1 MFYLLLLFL
10 QMKLIRQINDL
21 NKAIKDNYEL
31 GFVPTMGGL
40 HKGHESLVKISKKK
54 CKKTLVSI
62 FVNPKQFNN
71 INDYKKYPRNINK
84 DLKILKKL
92 KVDFVYLP
100 SVNQV
105 YKGQKLTKFKLK
117 ESQKILCAKHRKG
130 HFEGV
135 LKVMNRFI
143 NIILPKYI
151 FMGEKDF
158 QQLYLVRKFLEKN
171 YETKIISCNTIRDNN
186 KVALSSRNYLLSKYN
201 LNIAG
206 LIAKQLFRLK
216 SRINR
221 NKRKSNYL
229 IKNIKKEL
237 TEKFNIKI
245 EYLEARNVIN
255 LKSNISKNKFKLFVA
270 YHIENIR
277 LIDNF

>member
-1 MFYLLLLFL
+1 
-10 QMKLIRQINDL
+10 
-21 NKAIKDNYEL
+21 
-31 GFVPTMGGL
+31 
-40 HKGHESLVKISKKK
+40 
-54 CKKTLVSI
+54 
-62 FVNPKQFNN
+62 
-71 INDYKKYPRNINK
+71 
-84 DLKILKKL
+84 
-92 KVDFVYLP
+92 
-100 SVNQV
+100 
-105 YKGQKLTKFKLK
+105 
-117 ESQKILCAKHRKG
+117 
-130 HFEGV
+130 
-135 LKVMNRFI
+135 
-143 NIILPKYI
+143 
-151 FMGEKDF
+151 MGEKDF

>member
-1 MFYLLLLFL
+1 
-10 QMKLIRQINDL
+10 MKLIRQINDL